1 MVEAEKCREPEKPVC
16 SQDLPLIISAWIHRS
31 AHSERFGLE
40 FFCSLESRSQ
50 LAAKRVEPPK
60 SIDYNKPKAWVLLS
74 LSESLAGED
83 PGSAPT
89 SKLHFN
95 GHCT

>member
-1 MVEAEKCREPEKPVC
+1 VEAEKCKEPKKPLC
-16 SQDLPLIISAWIHRS
+16 SQDLPLIIPAQMHRN
-31 AHSERFGLE
+31 AHPEPFGLE
-40 FFCSLESRSQ
+40 FFCSLESRSR

-74 LSESLAGED
+74 LSESLAGGD

-95 GHCT
+95 DHCT